1 MRLIAYGALCLFVFT
16 VPWENSLVIPG
27 LGVVTRLTGMLAMG
41 LTIVAVV
48 VTARVRRWELLHVT
62 ALLFVIWVGGV
73 LWITSTQPKLP
84 LNFWT
89 YPQLF
94 LMIWMVW
101 ELAPTRKLQLGLL
114 VAYLLGAQVTAL
126 RTIMA
131 YRMYGSSMRRFST
144 GNADPNAVAMILA
157 LSVPIAWYLGM
168 TYRQPFLRWIC
179 RAYLPVG
186 ILALALTGSRGGL
199 LAMMVGLLIVPLT
212 MTKLSPGRLA
222 AAIALLA
229 LSGGLAVAYVPD
241 RVVERLATTRESVE
255 DLSLGGRYEIWR
267 AGMHAFTHRPLAGY
281 GAGGFKFAASPW
293 LKGELR
299 VAHNSFLSVLVEQGM
314 VGFLLYWTMFMTVFA
329 AAWKLP
335 TMDRRF
341 ELVLLATLLV
351 TMLPLSMES
360 SKSVWFLLAALLGLA
375 RASTGWPG
383 RTMQQQSPRGPARPR
398 EVPRGPRPRLPLSA
412 PMRRA
417 GPDASA

>member
-1 MRLIAYGALCLFVFT
+1 MRSIAYGALCLFIFT
-16 VPWENSLVIPG
+16 VPWENSVVISG
-27 LGVVTRLTGMLAMG
+27 LGVITRLTGMLAMG

-48 VTARVRRWELLHVT
+48 VTARVRRWQLFHVI

-73 LWITSTQPKLP
+73 LWITSKQPKLP

-114 VAYLLGAQVTAL
+114 VAYLMGAQVAAL
-126 RTIMA
+126 QTILA
-131 YRMYGSSMRRFST
+131 YRTLGDSMRRFST
-144 GNADPNAVAMILA
+144 GSADPNAVAMILA
-157 LSVPIAWYLGM
+157 LSVPIAWYLSM
-168 TYRQPFLRWIC
+168 AYRQPIMRWIC

-186 ILALALTGSRGGL
+186 IVALALTGSRGGL

-222 AAIALLA
+222 AAVALLA

-255 DLSLGGRYEIWR
+255 GLSLGGRFQIWK

-281 GAGGFKFAASPW
+281 GAGAFKRAASPW
-293 LKGELR
+293 LGGEQR

-314 VGFLLYWTMFMTVFA
+314 IGFLLYWTMFMLVFA

-335 TMDRRF
+335 TIERRF

-360 SKSVWFLLAALLGLA
+360 SKSVWFILAALLGLA
-375 RASTGWPG
+375 RASTGWTG
-383 RTMQQQSPRGPARPR
+383 RTMQQQSSRGPARPR
-398 EVPRGPRPRLPLSA
+398 EASRGPRPRVPLGA
-412 PMRRA
+412 PVRRA